1 MSNKKVNENPMKNVQ
16 GGTKLKSLGAQRNAD
31 LKGIQPQILAKAM
44 DKAAAGEPV
53 SGQHSTQLGLILTV
67 LEPILSDSGALQRV
81 LQLSDQMT
89 QKTAQAPQQG
99 QKTAQAPQQGRNPGQ
114 DPDSDYRAGRMDNV
128 DPQLDDD
135 LDIEELSLS
144 EDPKFLNQV
153 RDPDN
158 KGSIQQIDRG
168 LDDLS
173 QGEIGNKQDREAAS
187 GIISKLRGMLDDETF
202 GPRIVNLIKMYNK
215 EKGQAMEPEMD
226 AKPEMDADEPEMKLA
241 ASKYAEQMEE
251 LRQLAGLQE
260 GLGYADPGEE
270 DERVTYSKT
279 KKQGDASVTV
289 SANASSMDELQDI
302 LKLAG
307 MEPQTNVVPGDAD
320 DEDPEEE
327 ELLMPVQSQDHEEP
341 EMDDCCDDE
350 ECDDDCGDEEK
361 PKMIV
366 LKKHDMD
373 KSSLFNSLKAKL
385 QDKLSS

>member
-1 MSNKKVNENPMKNVQ
+1 MSNKKINENPNANVQ
-16 GGTKLKSLGAQRNAD
+16 GGAKLKSLGGQKNSE

-44 DKAAAGEPV
+44 DKAAKGEPV
-53 SGQHSTQLGLILTV
+53 SGQHSQQLGKILTV
-67 LEPILSDSGALQRV
+67 LQPILSDSGALQRV

-89 QKTAQAPQQG
+89 QKTAQGQQ
-99 QKTAQAPQQGRNPGQ
+99 AQQTRNPGQ
-114 DPDSDYRAGRMDNV
+114 DPDSSYRADRMDNV
-128 DPQLDDD
+128 HAELDDD

-153 RDPDN
+153 RDPEN

-187 GIISKLRGMLDDETF
+187 GIIGKLRGMLDDETF

-215 EKGQAMEPEMD
+215 EKGQAMEPDMD

-251 LRQLAGLQE
+251 LKKLAGLQE

-307 MEPQTNVVPGDAD
+307 MEPQTDVVPGDAN

-327 ELLMPVQSQDHEEP
+327 ELLMPVQSHDHEEP
-341 EMDDCCDDE
+341 EMSDCCDDE
-350 ECDDDCGDEEK
+350 ECHDDCGDEEK

>member
-1 MSNKKVNENPMKNVQ
+1 MSNKKINENPNVNVQ
-16 GGTKLKSLGAQRNAD
+16 GGAKLKSLGGQKNSE

-44 DKAAAGEPV
+44 DKAAKGEPV
-53 SGQHSTQLGLILTV
+53 SGQHSQQLGKILTV
-67 LEPILSDSGALQRV
+67 LQPILSDSGALQRV

-89 QKTAQAPQQG
+89 QKTAQGQQ
-99 QKTAQAPQQGRNPGQ
+99 AQQTRNPGQ
-114 DPDSDYRAGRMDNV
+114 DPDSNYRADRGDNV
-128 DPQLDDD
+128 HAELDDD

-153 RDPDN
+153 RDPEN

-187 GIISKLRGMLDDETF
+187 GIIGKLRGMLDDETF

-215 EKGQAMEPEMD
+215 EKGQAMEPDMD

-251 LRQLAGLQE
+251 LKKLAGLQE

-307 MEPQTNVVPGDAD
+307 MEPQTDVVPGDAN

-327 ELLMPVQSQDHEEP
+327 ELLMPVQSHDHEEP
-341 EMDDCCDDE
+341 EMSDCCDDE
-350 ECDDDCGDEEK
+350 ECHDDCGDEEK

>member
-1 MSNKKVNENPMKNVQ
+1 MSNKKINENPNANVQ
-16 GGTKLKSLGAQRNAD
+16 GGAKLKSLGGQKNSE

-44 DKAAAGEPV
+44 DKAAKGEPV
-53 SGQHSTQLGLILTV
+53 SGQHSQQLGKILTV
-67 LEPILSDSGALQRV
+67 LQPILSDSGALQRV

-89 QKTAQAPQQG
+89 QKTAQGQQ
-99 QKTAQAPQQGRNPGQ
+99 AQQTRNPGQ
-114 DPDSDYRAGRMDNV
+114 DPDSNYRADRGDNV
-128 DPQLDDD
+128 HAELDDD

-153 RDPDN
+153 RDPEN

-187 GIISKLRGMLDDETF
+187 GIIGKLRGMLDDETF

-215 EKGQAMEPEMD
+215 EKGQAMEPDMD

-251 LRQLAGLQE
+251 LKKLAGLQE

-307 MEPQTNVVPGDAD
+307 MEPQTDVVPGDAN

-327 ELLMPVQSQDHEEP
+327 ELLMPVQSHDHEEP
-341 EMDDCCDDE
+341 EMSDCCDDE
-350 ECDDDCGDEEK
+350 ECHDDCGDEEK

>member
-1 MSNKKVNENPMKNVQ
+1 MSNKNKKLNENQGELNLFKTLGGNKN
-16 GGTKLKSLGAQRNAD
+16 AE

-44 DKAAAGEPV
+44 DKAAKGDPV
-53 SGQHSTQLGLILTV
+53 SGDYSKQLGLILSV
-67 LEPILSDSGALQRV
+67 LKPILGNTGALQRV
-81 LQLSDQMT
+81 LNLSDQMLQAQA
-89 QKTAQAPQQG
+89 QKQAPQ
-99 QKTAQAPQQGRNPGQ
+99 TRNPGQ
-114 DPDSDYRAGRMDNV
+114 DADSNYRPGRMDNV

-135 LDIEELSLS
+135 IDIEELSLS
-144 EDPKFLNQV
+144 EDPKFLNQI
-153 RDPDN
+153 RDPEA
-158 KGSIQQIDRG
+158 KGSIQQTDRG

-187 GIISKLRGMLDDETF
+187 GIISKLRGMLDDEQY
-202 GPRIVNLIKMYNK
+202 GPRIVNLIKMFNK
-215 EKGQAMEPEMD
+215 DQGKAMEPEMD
-226 AKPEMDADEPEMKLA
+226 ADADADKPEMKLA

-251 LRQLAGLQE
+251 LKKLAGLQE

-307 MEPQTNVVPGDAD
+307 MEPQTNVVPGDAN

-327 ELLMPVQSQDHEEP
+327 ELLMPVQSHDHEEP

-350 ECDDDCGDEEK
+350 ECHDDCDDEEGQDR